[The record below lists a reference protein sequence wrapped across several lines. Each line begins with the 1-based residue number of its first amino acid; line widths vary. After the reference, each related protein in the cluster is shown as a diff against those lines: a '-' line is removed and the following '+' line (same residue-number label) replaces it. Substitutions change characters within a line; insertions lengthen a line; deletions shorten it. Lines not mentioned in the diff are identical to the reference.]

1 MLVYRLTIWS
11 NFEEDKD
18 DDQPFEL
25 DYFSMEDA
33 LNAYYQYDNEVL
45 LSGQKAYCIVGPV
58 VVEVS

>member
-11 NFEEDKD
+11 NFEEDQED
-18 DDQPFEL
+18 EQPFEL
-25 DYFSMEDA
+25 DYSSMEDA

-45 LSGQKAYCIVGPV
+45 LSGQKAYAVAGPT